1 MWMDVMS
8 IFWPAMKCAIP
19 GPVNVGVNK
28 YGVGG
33 IGGVPVSVGVGVA
46 DVSNVGVSV
55 GGGSNVGVS
64 VAGKVTW
71 VSGKLHENNN
81 RHSTANFETRR
92 NLAFIPDLL
101 N

>member
-1 MWMDVMS
+1 
-8 IFWPAMKCAIP
+8 
-19 GPVNVGVNK
+19 VGVNK

-33 IGGVPVSVGVGVA
+33 IGGIPVSVGVGVADVSNVGVSVGVGVA

-64 VAGKVTW
+64 AAGKVTC
-71 VSGKLHENNN
+71 VPGKLHENSN
-81 RHSTANFETRR
+81 RHSTANFETRS
-92 NLAFIPDLL
+92 NLVFIPNLL